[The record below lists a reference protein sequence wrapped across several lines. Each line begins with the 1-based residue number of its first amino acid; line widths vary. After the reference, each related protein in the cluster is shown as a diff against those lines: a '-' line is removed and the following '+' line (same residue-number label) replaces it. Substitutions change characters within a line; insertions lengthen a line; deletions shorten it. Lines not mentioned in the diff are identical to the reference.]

1 MRRLLVV
8 VVVVAACVLG
18 PVSHAQNRS
27 SFYTSDYQQTAL
39 EIFRDIIA
47 IRTAE
52 GQGKVP
58 ELANYL
64 ADRFREGGFDEDDI
78 HVLPLK
84 LANGEMTSSLVV
96 RYRGNGASGRD
107 PILMIAHMD
116 IVDALPEDWERD
128 PYTLIEENGYF
139 FGRGTLDNK
148 FGITTLTTTFLRLK
162 AEDFTPSRDLIVAFS
177 GDEETNMETIRDL
190 VTTHRELVDAEYVL
204 NADGGSGLLD
214 HDNNPVAYY
223 VQASEK
229 AYASFE
235 LTIRNPG
242 GHSSMPRAD
251 NAIYELA
258 TALKN
263 IEAFQFPVQTNEVTL
278 GYFAVMASMTPGPVG
293 SAMRRFAENPQDED
307 AVSIISQDPSTVGLL
322 RTTCVATMLRA
333 GHAENALPQ
342 SATATVNCRIFP
354 GVAFDEVRDKLLEVA
369 GNPSLS
375 IVTLNDPRAG
385 PASEL
390 NEEVL
395 GAVSDAVHARY
406 PGIPI
411 VPYMA
416 AYATDGRETRLAG
429 MPTYGIM
436 GLFIREEDQFSH
448 GLNERVPVVQFYAAL
463 EHWYRILHTLA
474 GD

>member
-1 MRRLLVV
+1 MSRLTFIVLIVCALVPN
-8 VVVVAACVLG
+8 AF
-18 PVSHAQNRS
+18 AQDRS
-27 SFYTSDYQQTAL
+27 SYYNDDYQVEAL

-52 GQGKVP
+52 GHGKVP
-58 ELANYL
+58 EMANYL
-64 ADRFREGGFDEDDI
+64 ADRFREGGFDDDDI
-78 HVLPLK
+78 HVLPYELSS
-84 LANGEMTSSLVV
+84 GELTSSLVV
-96 RYRGNGASGRD
+96 RYRGNDASGRE

-128 PYTLIEENGYF
+128 PYTLIEEDGFF

-162 AEDFTPSRDLIVAFS
+162 AEGFTPSRDLIVAFS

-214 HDNNPVAYY
+214 HDNKPVAYY

-235 LTIRNPG
+235 LTLRNPG
-242 GHSSMPRAD
+242 GHSSMPRPD

-258 TALKN
+258 TILKN
-263 IEAFQFPVQTNEVTL
+263 IEAFEFPVQSNDVTL
-278 GYFAVMASMTPGPVG
+278 GYFSVMASMTPGPAG
-293 SAMRRFAENPQDED
+293 DAMRRFADNPQDE
-307 AVSIISQDPSTVGLL
+307 AAIGIISQDPSTVGLL

-354 GVAFDEVRDKLLEVA
+354 GVAFDEVRATLFDVA
-369 GNPSLS
+369 GNPALS
-375 IVTLNDPRAG
+375 IVTLDEPRAG

-395 GAVSDAVHARY
+395 GAVSDSVHARY

-411 VPYMA
+411 IPYMA

-429 MPTYGIM
+429 MPTYGVM

-448 GLNERVPVVQFYAAL
+448 GLNERVPVEQFFGAL

-474 GD
+474 GEP